1 MEHDEFVE
9 RARSNEIF
17 WGVNGFFRPV
27 FLAWGIGVLLAV
39 VAASLLALAPALVFG
54 VYCVLHQE
62 YAALAWALPT
72 VLAFLAGKPNLNCIS
87 GFPWVICAV
96 IGLALT
102 IFFGP
107 LHLVGGLLPGLTWFL
122 SGAVKGV
129 TMVSMESRLSE
140 SAEAYKK
147 LKESGALFFRGT

>member
-9 RARSNEIF
+9 RTRNNEIL
-17 WGVNGFFRPV
+17 WGITGFFRPV
-27 FLAWGIGVLLAV
+27 ALAWGTGGLVAV
-39 VAASLLALAPALVFG
+39 VAGSLLAFAPALVFG

-72 VLAFLAGKPNLNCIS
+72 TLAFMVGVPNLNCIA
-87 GFPWVICAV
+87 GFPWVICAA
-96 IGLALT
+96 IGLVLT
-102 IFFGP
+102 FFFGP

-129 TMVSMESRLSE
+129 TMVSMESRLHE
-140 SAEAYKK
+140 SPKAYKK